1 MANPSVD
8 LVCVVDDDPSVLK
21 AVVRSLSLSGW
32 RVKEF
37 SNPREFLSYVK
48 AHGAAVAVIDV
59 WMPIMNGLEVQSLLR
74 DLSPS
79 TRVIIVTAKDDSDT
93 RCIALGAGA
102 SAFLTKPLDGEEL
115 LNAVESAFASA

>member
-1 MANPSVD
+1 M
-8 LVCVVDDDPSVLK
+8 LDDDPSVLK
-21 AVVRSLSLSGW
+21 AIVRSLSLSGW

-37 SNPREFLSYVK
+37 SNPLEFLSYVK
-48 AHGAAVAVIDV
+48 THGAAAAVIDV
-59 WMPIMNGLEVQSLLR
+59 WMPIMNGLKVQSRLR

-79 TRVIIVTAKDDSDT
+79 TRVIIITAKDDSDT

-115 LNAVESAFASA
+115 LNAVESALASA